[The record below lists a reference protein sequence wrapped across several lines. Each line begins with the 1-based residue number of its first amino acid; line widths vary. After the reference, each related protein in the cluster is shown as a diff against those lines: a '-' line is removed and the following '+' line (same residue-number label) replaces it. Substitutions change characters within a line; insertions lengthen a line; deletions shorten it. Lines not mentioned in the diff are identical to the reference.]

1 MRALA
6 VGQSPLRVAWG
17 GVRLREA
24 CGRWRSGS
32 RRPAP
37 VARHRPGRQ
46 PPGRCFTRRSQGS
59 DTFLSLLRK
68 ACHFPETRDVDEA
81 PPGGA
86 RSAWH
91 AGAGGRAVAGPHGMR
106 ALEVGQSP
114 ARVAC
119 GRWRSGSRRPSWR
132 AGAGGR
138 AVAGPRGMRALE
150 VGQSP
155 ARVACGRWRSGSR
168 PGPRGMRVVGGGQSR
183 PSARRA
189 ALASAAG
196 SWAPLTPKR
205 PSKTNVGTAW
215 MPNRAASRS

>member
-6 VGQSPLRVAWG
+6 GGQSPLRVAWG

-68 ACHFPETRDVDEA
+68 ACHFPEMRDVDEA

-86 RSAWH
+86 R
-91 AGAGGRAVAGPHGMR
+91 
-106 ALEVGQSP
+106 L
-114 ARVAC
+114 RVAC
-119 GRWRSGSRRPSWR
+119 GRWRSGSRRPAWR

-138 AVAGPRGMRALE
+138 AVAGPRGVRALE

-155 ARVACGRWRSGSR
+155 ALVACGRWRSGSR
-168 PGPRGMRVVGGGQSR
+168 
-183 PSARRA
+183 RRA
-189 ALASAAG
+189 WHAGAGGRAVAPARVACGWWAAVSLG
-196 SWAPLTPKR
+196 PAPVAPPWPVPLDPGR
-205 PSKTNVGTAW
+205 
-215 MPNRAASRS
+215 R